1 MLLPLW
7 AQPHGSIRILQ
18 PELLQPRFTTV
29 LQPFVHSA
37 LHTPYSIL
45 HTHSTLTPHPITHA
59 PNYNTHT
66 PRTRT
71 RTFPRGRWISLDNRS
86 RCVVYCATPKSMQK
100 KMIPFSNIADVAIDK
115 QKGDGKRF
123 EIIMKDHFEEGGEGN
138 GGGKKKAK
146 KKKKKDAGAEGRH
159 FILEADDVRQAQDWV
174 QEIKKLSSRYI
185 ERKAV
190 MAESA
195 RRGTMMVGGTHRT
208 DSGHHQSTMN
218 ANSRF
223 QNRLDVS
230 DSLKG
235 SATNRQNSAKGKKK
249 ETKRFSMMIADQEKQ
264 DSIRNLAQNG
274 RGEGAGSDDD
284 DDSRPKASR
293 CFCFGL

>member
-1 MLLPLW
+1 
-7 AQPHGSIRILQ
+7 
-18 PELLQPRFTTV
+18 
-29 LQPFVHSA
+29 
-37 LHTPYSIL
+37 
-45 HTHSTLTPHPITHA
+45 
-59 PNYNTHT
+59 
-66 PRTRT
+66 
-71 RTFPRGRWISLDNRS
+71 
-86 RCVVYCATPKSMQK
+86 MQK
-100 KMIPFSNIADVAIDK
+100 KMIPFSHIADVAIDK

-123 EIIMKDHFEEGGEGN
+123 EIIMKDHFEEGEEGN
-138 GGGKKKAK
+138 GGGGKKAK

-195 RRGTMMVGGTHRT
+195 RRGTMMVGGGAGGKNSGGMLRPK
-208 DSGHHQSTMN
+208 SGHHQSTMN

-230 DSLKG
+230 DTLKH
-235 SATNRQNSAKGKKK
+235 SATNRQNSAKRGKK
-249 ETKRFSMMIADQEKQ
+249 ETKRFSMMIADQEER
-264 DSIRNLAQNG
+264 DSIRNIANSG
-274 RGEGAGSDDD
+274 GGGGAGSDDD

-293 CFCFGL
+293 CFCFGF